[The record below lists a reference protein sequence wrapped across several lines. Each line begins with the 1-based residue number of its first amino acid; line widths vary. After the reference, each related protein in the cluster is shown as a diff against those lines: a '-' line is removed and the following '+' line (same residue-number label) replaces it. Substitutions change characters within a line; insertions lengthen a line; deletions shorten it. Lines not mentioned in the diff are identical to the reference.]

1 MNKFIELLINLLN
14 RYHFY
19 RINNY
24 LTKLKFKNFVDIGAH
39 KGEFYKYFIKK
50 NKFINNVVLIEPQK
64 DKILNLLKISKEL
77 NHKTII
83 KNVAIGKKNR
93 QQKFFISTLSSSS
106 TMKAYNNKSFWLRVK
121 KLIFFLSFKTA
132 TEKKQQY
139 VTVKTLDKVLKNL
152 NLKKIDF
159 VKIDVEGAEYEVLLG
174 AVKSLPY
181 INYILIEKQ
190 FTALYKEYSFQK
202 IEKILIKKKFFLVKQ
217 FKFIIPFFEDRLYK
231 KV

>member
-24 LTKLKFKNFVDIGAH
+24 LSKLKFKNFIDIGAH

-83 KNVAIGKKNR
+83 KNVAIGKKNIR
-93 QQKFFISTLSSSS
+93 QKFFISALSSSS
-106 TMKAYNNKSFWLRVK
+106 TIKAYNNKSFWLRVK
-121 KLIFFLSFKTA
+121 KLIFFLSFTKA

-152 NLKKIDF
+152 TIIF
-159 VKIDVEGAEYEVLLG
+159 CY
-174 AVKSLPY
+174 
-181 INYILIEKQ
+181 
-190 FTALYKEYSFQK
+190 YKE
-202 IEKILIKKKFFLVKQ
+202 
-217 FKFIIPFFEDRLYK
+217 
-231 KV
+231 

>member
-24 LTKLKFKNFVDIGAH
+24 LTKLKFKNFIDIGAH

-77 NHKTII
+77 NHKIII

-93 QQKFFISTLSSSS
+93 QQKFFISALSSSS
-106 TMKAYNNKSFWLRVK
+106 TIKTYNNKSFWLRVK
-121 KLIFFLSFKTA
+121 KLIFFLSFTKV
-132 TEKKQQY
+132 TEKKQQH
-139 VTVKTLDKVLKNL
+139 VTVKTLDNVLKNL

-174 AVKSLPY
+174 AAKSLRY

-190 FTALYKEYSFQK
+190 FTALYKEYSFKK
-202 IEKILIKKKFFLVKQ
+202 IEKILNKKKFLLVKK
-217 FKFIIPFFEDRLYK
+217 FKFIIPFFEDIL
-231 KV
+231 

>member
-24 LTKLKFKNFVDIGAH
+24 LTKLKFKNFIDIGAH

-83 KNVAIGKKNR
+83 KNVAIGKKNIR
-93 QQKFFISTLSSSS
+93 QKFFISALSSSS
-106 TMKAYNNKSFWLRVK
+106 TIKAYNNKSFWLRVK
-121 KLIFFLSFKTA
+121 KLIFFLSFTKA

-174 AVKSLPY
+174 AEKSLRC

-190 FTALYKEYSFQK
+190 FTALYKEYSFKK
-202 IEKILIKKKFFLVKQ
+202 IEKILNKKKFLLVKK

-231 KV
+231 KI